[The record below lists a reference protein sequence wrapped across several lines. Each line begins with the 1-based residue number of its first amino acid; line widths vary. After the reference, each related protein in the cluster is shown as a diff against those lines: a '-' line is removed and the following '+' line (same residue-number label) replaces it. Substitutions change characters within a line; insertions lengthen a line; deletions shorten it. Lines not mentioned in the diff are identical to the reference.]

1 MIGLVLLFVLFAICW
16 FVIICFKLLGLQINP
31 RKCNKLWPSNFIF
44 VILLFR
50 NHCSSV
56 TRNSQHLSC
65 NQSSKSH
72 GKAAMPVLTPAPP
85 YILLPPPPTPPL
97 YPSPHHPSSPT
108 PPHPT
113 SLYPPPP
120 IPYPTSLYLSPYLP
134 LSPTPIPYPPI
145 YIPHPISLYSTP
157 FTYIATPPP
166 YAPHPTSL
174 YLNPTTLS
182 LTD

>member
-1 MIGLVLLFVLFAICW
+1 M
-16 FVIICFKLLGLQINP
+16 LGLQISP

-97 YPSPHHPSSPT
+97 YPSPHHLSSPT

-113 SLYPPPP
+113 PPHLPISPTPPPSICHPLPHLSISVTLPPSISHPYPLPTYLYPSPHLP
-120 IPYPTSLYLSPYLP
+120 IFHPIYLYCYPTSLC
-134 LSPTPIPYPPI
+134 PP
-145 YIPHPISLYSTP
+145 PHYPISQSHYPISNRLINFIT
-157 FTYIATPPP
+157 
-166 YAPHPTSL
+166 
-174 YLNPTTLS
+174 
-182 LTD
+182 